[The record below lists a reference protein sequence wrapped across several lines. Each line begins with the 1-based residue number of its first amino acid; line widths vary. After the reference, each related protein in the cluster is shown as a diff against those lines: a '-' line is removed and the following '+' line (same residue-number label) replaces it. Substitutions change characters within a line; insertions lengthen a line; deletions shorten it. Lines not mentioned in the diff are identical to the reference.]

1 VYFTPYG
8 TRGKKKTTLE
18 EGKMNC
24 EKNKNTLQMVIS
36 KKKIYRGNAKLAYF
50 AGSKSLLTLN
60 FFMFCSF

>member
-24 EKNKNTLQMVIS
+24 EKNKNTLQGVIS
-36 KKKIYRGNAKLAYF
+36 KKKI
-50 AGSKSLLTLN
+50 
-60 FFMFCSF
+60 